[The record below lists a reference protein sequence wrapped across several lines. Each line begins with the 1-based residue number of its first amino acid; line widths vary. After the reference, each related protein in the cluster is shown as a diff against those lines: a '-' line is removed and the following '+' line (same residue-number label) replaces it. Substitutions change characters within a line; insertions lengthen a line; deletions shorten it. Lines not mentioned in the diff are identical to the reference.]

1 MAEYKRIATKNNNS
15 RYMLDGK
22 FVKKDDVPNNVKEA
36 LNEGESDKVRLDES
50 GNVVGVPEENAEEQE
65 EAQEEPQKVSMQENT
80 EDVDPDLSEPEPTQE
95 DTQPDPEPQEE
106 AVAQS
111 EASPVKESRVPQD
124 TAGFGFPRKNGRT
137 LCIFTGE
144 PFTHS
149 RYIAGYV
156 VPMTKDAHDTK
167 TVDQIMAKLEELG
180 KI

>member
-50 GNVVGVPEENAEEQE
+50 GNVVGVPEEATEEQE
-65 EAQEEPQKVSMQENT
+65 GSQEEPQKVSMQENT
-80 EDVDPDLSEPEPTQE
+80 EDVDPDLSEPEPA
-95 DTQPDPEPQEE
+95 QEE
-106 AVAQS
+106 TQS
-111 EASPVKESRVPQD
+111 EPEAQETASQSETPSVRESRVPQD

-156 VPMTKDAHDTK
+156 VPMTEDAHDTK
-167 TVDQIMAKLEELG
+167 TVDQIMSKLEELG